1 MFISCTAHSPLP
13 PAPPTQLTR
22 ELWCWNNRLLCA
34 HSMRR
39 TFLSAICSTRR
50 LQQDFRIKLLR
61 PARNG
66 IHSLSPPTAPAP
78 CQPVATPNEQFPLK
92 GHYHFWEPT
101 LAAVFGLVFGE
112 QEERGV
118 WERRRGRGRR
128 VLAAAATVVSFVCY
142 LAILYALLANFTTPL
157 LPSSLNPLSPPS
169 AALFTLSQLPLSLH
183 CKLHSQL
190 AFMFAFYA
198 SDYPPQPCQY
208 SPFYQSQS

>member
-1 MFISCTAHSPLP
+1 
-13 PAPPTQLTR
+13 
-22 ELWCWNNRLLCA
+22 
-34 HSMRR
+34 MRR

-112 QEERGV
+112 QEESGGGEAQGEGLACTRCSC
-118 WERRRGRGRR
+118 RRRFFCLLLGN
-128 VLAAAATVVSFVCY
+128 FVCTFSQLHY
-142 LAILYALLANFTTPL
+142 SLVTILPQ
-157 LPSSLNPLSPPS
+157 SSLPPS

-198 SDYPPQPCQY
+198 SDYPPPPC
-208 SPFYQSQS
+208 